1 MSKKYAE
8 WSGTAVFDSNG
19 ERWTEDRLAK
29 YFDKFTD
36 VPSGPVFEAGGGSKR
51 VAREIVNYR
60 AGLDYRLTYTH
71 PVTKKRIVICPQAVR
86 DELRARGDG
95 ASARSDA

>member
-1 MSKKYAE
+1 MDRRDAHKRSGYDWTIWFGWLPCGMAMSWY
-8 WSGTAVFDSNG
+8 SGAFLGNRRISNHPI
-19 ERWTEDRLAK
+19 RNCR
-29 YFDKFTD
+29 F
-36 VPSGPVFEAGGGSKR
+36 
-51 VAREIVNYR
+51 R

-95 ASARSDA
+95 ALARSDA

>member
-1 MSKKYAE
+1 LYVVITFFCR
-8 WSGTAVFDSNG
+8 WSV
-19 ERWTEDRLAK
+19 
-29 YFDKFTD
+29 
-36 VPSGPVFEAGGGSKR
+36 
-51 VAREIVNYR
+51 
-60 AGLDYRLTYTH
+60 DYRLTYTH